1 MRLCVIRSKILI
13 LIFRNAVMSVCILT
27 PLIVMSGAPGPEI
40 EFDERE
46 MAITPMDRE
55 LVHGGIESHAG
66 DVSGSRAVVSHGRD
80 EFVRPDRAVAVR
92 VSNRDVNRV
101 RCPGRISDVTYSQEK
116 PVEIVSGGAENLY
129 VKFKVVQA
137 GGERSYI
144 ADSVDL
150 HITCNGSVYTMI
162 LHPHPIDSVT
172 IRLEG
177 KMDRDI
183 EKTWGKLSFEDRIK
197 RLITAI
203 WRNEVPSGFNRM
215 PVKTEKETP
224 RYEDI
229 EIKPVYSLRG
239 NGSGLLATEYA
250 VDALRPVSMDER
262 YFLRPEFGNV
272 IAITLD
278 PMMLY
283 ETGDRAR
290 LIVVERVVRNVD

>member
-1 MRLCVIRSKILI
+1 MRLYVIRSKII
-13 LIFRNAVMSVCILT
+13 LIFRNALISVCILT
-27 PLIVMSGAPGPEI
+27 PLIVMSGAPAPDI
-40 EFDERE
+40 EFDEQE
-46 MAITPMDRE
+46 MEITPMDRE

-66 DVSGSRAVVSHGRD
+66 DVSGSRVAVSHGRD
-80 EFVRPDRAVAVR
+80 EFVRPDKAVAVR

-101 RCPGRISDVTYSQEK
+101 RCHGRISDVTYSQEK

-150 HITCNGSVYTMI
+150 HVTCNGSVYTMI

-183 EKTWGKLSFEDRIK
+183 EKMWGKLSFEDRIK

-203 WRNEVPSGFNRM
+203 WRDEVPSGFNRI
-215 PVKTEKETP
+215 KTEKVEKTP

-239 NGSGLLATEYA
+239 NGAGLLATEYA
-250 VDALRPVSMDER
+250 VKALRPVSMDER